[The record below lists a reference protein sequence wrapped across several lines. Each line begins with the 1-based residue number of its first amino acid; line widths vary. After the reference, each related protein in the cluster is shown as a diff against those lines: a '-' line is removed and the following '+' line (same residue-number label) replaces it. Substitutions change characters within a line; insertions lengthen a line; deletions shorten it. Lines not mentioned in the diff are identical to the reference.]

1 MDRHNF
7 SALVVGATLVF
18 GLAPAHAH
26 APAPAHHAH
35 DAEILVASNHLTT
48 QQVVDRVFSNVERR
62 VLRRYYEERGGS
74 HGERDGASGGK
85 HKGKNKG
92 KNKGKHKGIPPG
104 LAKRGG
110 DLPPGLAKRGGKLP
124 PGLAK
129 RLPSDL
135 ERRLPPRRAKYRR
148 VVVDND
154 IVLIDAATNKVLDV
168 LEGIVFGRR

>member
-7 SALVVGATLVF
+7 SALVIGATLVF
-18 GLAPAHAH
+18 GLVPAQ
-26 APAPAHHAH
+26 AHHTH
-35 DAEILVASNHLTT
+35 NAETLIASNHLTT

-74 HGERDGASGGK
+74 YRERDGASGGK

-92 KNKGKHKGIPPG
+92 KHKGMPPG

-110 DLPPGLAKRGGKLP
+110 NLPPGLAKRGGKLP

-135 ERRLPPRRAKYRR
+135 ERRLPPRPAQYRR

-154 IVLIDAATNKVLDV
+154 IVLIDAATNKVLDI
-168 LEGIVFGRR
+168 LEDVVFGRR

>member
-7 SALVVGATLVF
+7 SALVIGATLVF
-18 GLAPAHAH
+18 GLAPAQ
-26 APAPAHHAH
+26 AHHAH
-35 DAEILVASNHLTT
+35 DPEILVASNHLTT

-74 HGERDGASGGK
+74 YRERDGASGGK
-85 HKGKNKG
+85 HAGKNTGKG
-92 KNKGKHKGIPPG
+92 KNKGKHKGMPPG

-135 ERRLPPRRAKYRR
+135 ERRLPPRPAKYRR

-154 IVLIDAATNKVLDV
+154 IVLIDAATNKVLDI
-168 LEGIVFGRR
+168 LEDVVFGRR